1 MSVCLSIL
9 VPRLSLCNR
18 TSPGNR
24 TIIFSSRG
32 CEGRGKAGKEKELG
46 LGNQPN
52 AVHFQEDAR
61 LGLSDWLTWVHHAFS
76 LRFPHSGYA
85 SALFSAWAL
94 ASPPTRGRSR
104 ASGHRSLG

>member
-1 MSVCLSIL
+1 MSVCLWIL

-18 TSPGNR
+18 TSSGNK
-24 TIIFSSRG
+24 TIIFSSGG

-52 AVHFQEDAR
+52 VVRFQEAAG
-61 LGLSDWLTWVHHAFS
+61 LGLSERLTWVHDAFS
-76 LRFPHSGYA
+76 LRFPHSRYA

-94 ASPPTRGRSR
+94 ASPPTRGRSW